1 MYEQLYFRES
11 FYEKFLLLL
20 NQIFPNFSV
29 AYVIY
34 YDTNQIFSH
43 VYSSIQPDLIVGE
56 ERATP

>member
-11 FYEKFLLLL
+11 FYKKILLLL
-20 NQIFPNFSV
+20 NQIFPSFSV
-29 AYVIY
+29 ASAID